1 MPFFCVLARAV
12 CRWGAKLFR
21 TGKKAGNP
29 NKKIFICTDN
39 VRALMALFLQL
50 LRAHENKLFLCSM
63 RSASFPQ
70 RRKREPSSR
79 LGTSAP
85 GVSPRLSSRSERP
98 AVVGSS
104 KPKAVTRSHSERD
117 CLSASQC
124 DSGRRPLSFTG
135 LAETESEDPAE
146 PPLPL
151 GGTRVRRWGSCSVSP
166 GWTQPMA
173 SAVTASPAAAFQL
186 PAPGREMK
194 FGLRRFRGRD
204 GPFERFM
211 R

>member
-1 MPFFCVLARAV
+1 MPFFSSLQEQFAD
-12 CRWGAKLFR
+12 GEPSYFGQAKRPGIR
-21 TGKKAGNP
+21 T
-29 NKKIFICTDN
+29 KKIFICTDN

-98 AVVGSS
+98 AFVGSS